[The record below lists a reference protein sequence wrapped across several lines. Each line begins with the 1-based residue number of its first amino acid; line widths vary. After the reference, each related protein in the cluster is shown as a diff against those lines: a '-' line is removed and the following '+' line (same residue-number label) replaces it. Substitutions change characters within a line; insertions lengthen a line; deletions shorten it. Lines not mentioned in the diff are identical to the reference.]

1 MNRPS
6 SEYGAKH
13 TRSLNHSPKVSSSE
27 WEACSKSRK
36 QDSRQ
41 GVVFLGVPWSWEIQ
55 GRPFGAGFVGQ
66 QFRAS
71 FIAEP
76 SLTPPLTD
84 SVFMS
89 ATNVVIPCGEPTGAN
104 GRTDGRT
111 TGGRGAGGSVCCN
124 ICNDVGAVYFL
135 DKVILTA
142 SSRACAGR
150 RRRLECFPNARASP
164 CTLHGNGHQ

>member
-1 MNRPS
+1 MHQNP
-6 SEYGAKH
+6 
-13 TRSLNHSPKVSSSE
+13 
-27 WEACSKSRK
+27 EA
-36 QDSRQ
+36 RQ
-41 GVVFLGVPWSWEIQ
+41 GVVFLGVPWSWESQ

-71 FIAEP
+71 FIAEA

-111 TGGRGAGGSVCCN
+111 GGSVCCN

-150 RRRLECFPNARASP
+150 RRRLECFPNAHVLSMEMGTNDESCLLSQSRNLNLSRRY
-164 CTLHGNGHQ
+164 

>member
-1 MNRPS
+1 MQQKP
-6 SEYGAKH
+6 
-13 TRSLNHSPKVSSSE
+13 
-27 WEACSKSRK
+27 EA
-36 QDSRQ
+36 RQ
-41 GVVFLGVPWSWEIQ
+41 GVVFLGVPWSWESQ

-76 SLTPPLTD
+76 SLTPPPPPLTD

-111 TGGRGAGGSVCCN
+111 GGSVCCN

-142 SSRACAGR
+142 SSRACAAGGGDR
-150 RRRLECFPNARASP
+150 NASQTSAHP
-164 CTLHGNGHQ
+164 CTLDEIGYHWVPLM